1 MVNEEG
7 GRGGAL
13 GKDFLAVC
21 GEDHAMEQ
29 MSVLQPVDDPM
40 PEWVEVQEATLCG
53 HPWSTLL

>member
-53 HPWSTLL
+53 HP